1 MYFVLLRSSFQEI
14 INIVTSGHLR
24 LEKDIC
30 EMWALSDGE
39 ESPVW
44 AEATKNNIIDC
55 STLLILSP
63 SALFFHLL
71 SFFPTSRVPIL
82 LSITHQYCFK
92 HIQHTPKS
100 ISFIVPPANS
110 PSRILCPLI
119 LINPVALPAGS
130 VLIAV
135 TWDISSHLSSV
146 GFYCSHSHPLSFMT
160 Y

>member
-1 MYFVLLRSSFQEI
+1 MRCELCQMEKNHLYEQKLPKIILLTVLPYWYFH
-14 INIVTSGHLR
+14 HLPYFF
-24 LEKDIC
+24 IC
-30 EMWALSDGE
+30 S
-39 ESPVW
+39 V
-44 AEATKNNIIDC
+44 
-55 STLLILSP
+55 
-63 SALFFHLL
+63 
-71 SFFPTSRVPIL
+71 FFPTSRVPIL
-82 LSITHQYCFK
+82 LSITHQYYFK
-92 HIQHTPKS
+92 HIQHIPKS

-146 GFYCSHSHPLSFMT
+146 GFYCSHSHPLSFMA